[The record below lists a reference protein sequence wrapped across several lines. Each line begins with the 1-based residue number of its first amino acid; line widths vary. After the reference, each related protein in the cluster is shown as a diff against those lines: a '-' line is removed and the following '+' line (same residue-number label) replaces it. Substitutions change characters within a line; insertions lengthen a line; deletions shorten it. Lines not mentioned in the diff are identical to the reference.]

1 MSEGEN
7 FNYYC
12 DKVIHTMLAETVL
25 LLPWARR
32 RRRVKR
38 LSMSV
43 CMYVCMYIC
52 VCTKNRAVWCLS
64 IGTYHTILLY
74 GCVER
79 FLLL

>member
-38 LSMSV
+38 LSMSR
-43 CMYVCMYIC
+43 MYVCMYVYMC
-52 VCTKNRAVWCLS
+52 VYKKQGRLVFVDWDLPYNTSLRLC
-64 IGTYHTILLY
+64 
-74 GCVER
+74 
-79 FLLL
+79 